1 MKLKNVVA
9 RLKEIRDESVSI
21 VNQREEPLV
30 FEADRL
36 SFLKFDHLIEKLEA
50 EGERD
55 FCEDDRV
62 LLKDFLRERW
72 TLLIQRTH
80 ADYFMN
86 PHGRAAKVFRALAKY
101 TSIDL
106 FLATADERSD
116 DKREPWLSLMVP
128 TLKDAVAAQHSNE
141 QFKFRDYQL
150 SSDMGE
156 VVNVVSALNNVNK
169 KNKNKNGSVE
179 QSVIMRVRDHDD
191 NAKQLAN
198 IHSVP
203 QRNRPQMQ
211 ATLLQRMRNQDKVV
225 TATYAPERN
234 DFLKKRI
241 RNQWVALGAEFG
253 KQLSELPMETV
264 DGLVAHIV
272 ARLPYDL
279 ELAPRLLGMLAFGL
293 KDEVLD
299 ALLKADKLDRKLVD
313 DEKNRVF
320 IYLSIFNYV
329 RQREKQD
336 DYKSNFGGYSKQ
348 DKLKIANSILE
359 NLAAGVPLIAIVD
372 YLNRLVANEKSAA
385 VNGELGVL
393 VKQCFLEN
401 PCLKAPEEAL
411 GYFERVKVSVAGLF
425 GLFGGAS
432 PQPAPAPVSPNAVP
446 SSRA

>member
-1 MKLKNVVA
+1 MKLKDVVA
-9 RLKEIRDESVSI
+9 QLKEIRDQEVNT

-86 PHGRAAKVFRALAKY
+86 PHGRAAKVFRALAEY

-106 FLATADERSD
+106 FLVTAAERPH
-116 DKREPWLSLMVP
+116 KQERWLSLMAP

-141 QFKFRDYQL
+141 QFQFRDYQL
-150 SSDMGE
+150 NSGMDD
-156 VVNVVSALNNVNK
+156 VVNVVSALNNVDK
-169 KNKNKNGSVE
+169 KNKNKNGSVD
-179 QSVIMRVRDHDD
+179 QSVIMRVKDHDD

-211 ATLLQRMRNQDKVV
+211 ATLSQRMRNQDKVV
-225 TATYAPERN
+225 TATYAPKRN
-234 DFLKKRI
+234 DVLKEKI
-241 RNQWVALGAEFG
+241 QSQWVPLGAELG

-279 ELAPRLLGMLAFGL
+279 ELAPRLLGMLVFGL

-313 DEKNRVF
+313 DKKNRVF

-329 RQREKQD
+329 RQRKKQD
-336 DYKSNFGGYSKQ
+336 DYKSNFGRYSKQ
-348 DKLKIANSILE
+348 DKLKIANSILDK
-359 NLAAGVPLIAIVD
+359 LAAGVSLIAIVD
-372 YLNRLVANEKSAA
+372 YLNGLVANEKSAA